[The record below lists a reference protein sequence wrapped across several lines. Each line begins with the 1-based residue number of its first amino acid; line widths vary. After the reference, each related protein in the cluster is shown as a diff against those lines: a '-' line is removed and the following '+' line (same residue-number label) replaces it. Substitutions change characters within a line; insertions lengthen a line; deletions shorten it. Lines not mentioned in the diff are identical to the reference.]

1 MRGDYMTPIQQ
12 IAYDAIKEI
21 QEVKRSAGTYPDRAS
36 IVEISNSITIELKEA
51 INQLARAGL
60 LEWHKNVNDIPMF
73 GVKE

>member
-1 MRGDYMTPIQQ
+1 MTPIQQ